1 MIDPTAI
8 LAELAAIQRDVR
20 TIHAAIILR
29 SCGHSAIAADT
40 LALSVVERIGL
51 LMSSIA
57 APSPVEVD
65 PAEAAERT
73 KHWPACGRRK
83 RTDARCVCDRDH
95 DSRYAVGLPPISAE
109 SEAMAS
115 QLMAAN
121 TPAATTSRKL
131 AVDNGMLA
139 PIRARLDELERKVES
154 LTKSADG
161 YEWAVGMGHHIK
173 ALVGRHI
180 FIDGGD
186 PGDEQEAS

>member
-20 TIHAAIILR
+20 AIHAAIILR
-29 SCGHSAIAADT
+29 SFGHSAIAADT

-95 DSRYAVGLPPISAE
+95 DTYRASGHVEPIRPPAIPITSPGTYA
-109 SEAMAS
+109 
-115 QLMAAN
+115 AA
-121 TPAATTSRKL
+121 
-131 AVDNGMLA
+131 DNGMLA
-139 PIRARLDELERKVES
+139 PIRARLDRMEREIAKLDERIERDRFDLDRRVMKLEAR
-154 LTKSADG
+154 
-161 YEWAVGMGHHIK
+161 
-173 ALVGRHI
+173 
-180 FIDGGD
+180 IDGGD
-186 PGDEQEAS
+186 PGDEQETRHG

>member
-1 MIDPTAI
+1 MTVDPTAL

-20 TIHAAIILR
+20 TVADYLIII
-29 SCGHSAIAADT
+29 GQPGTGAIAKSA
-40 LALSVVERIGL
+40 VERIAS

-57 APSPVEVD
+57 APP
-65 PAEAAERT
+65 PAAVLPDEASERA
-73 KHWPACGRRK
+73 KHWPACGRRR

-95 DSRYAVGLPPISAE
+95 DSRYAVGLPPVSAE
-109 SEAMAS
+109 SEAMVS
-115 QLMAAN
+115 RLMAAN

-131 AVDNGMLA
+131 EPVDNGMLA

-154 LTKSADG
+154 LTKSAEG